1 MRSLL
6 LTRAVDLGARFCAA
20 LAMLLL
26 AGTAAG
32 QTDTRTLDDLLRRN
46 ASRALAEALRKV
58 PDDDRISRWLAERA
72 TEGHVVPQYEL
83 ALRQST
89 SDAASAMKWFAVAR
103 LNHRLD
109 ERECADRRA
118 AGSVESYLNVRF
130 RFLEQLSDREE
141 LAFADGM
148 DAALKEP
155 IAERGKQPPW
165 WICAEGNASPDEAKL
180 LPEPQRAQRRKE
192 QWDLLYA
199 SGLGRSMEARFNA
212 NLNPDRFQI
221 WRLDEK
227 YWKGKSN
234 GSTNYGGL
242 AAVWIDDDLLY
253 FGGYTSHMP
262 GEIRYLPI
270 YRWDLATGE
279 VTKYAGPSTAGLCY
293 FKGYI
298 AYMFERDGKW
308 FRYEGE
314 LGKETQLEYV
324 PREKWAEYDYFR
336 CRRMPKRPRS
346 PDEPYVHLLESG
358 GRFIAADSQRIPAEY
373 YANGS
378 DKPVVFDPFEGIEE
392 VSYRLSATSPKY
404 SEFLEASWIEVR
416 TGTIRSTRPL
426 RTWTL
431 FPGGRVLR
439 QDFPPG
445 PWASG
450 SVFFAPA
457 KPGWLIASAVPR
469 GGVYLLDNGIPRKL
483 LTGYVQAMRV
493 SASGCR
499 VALVTQN
506 ESPVGFPLWVIDVC
520 KKGGQK

>member
-212 NLNPDRFQI
+212 NLNPDGFRI

-227 YWKGKSN
+227 YWKGRYSDSS
-234 GSTNYGGL
+234 STLPGG
-242 AAVWIDDDLLY
+242 WIDEDTLL
-253 FGGYTSHMP
+253 FGGYSSEVEGRTV
-262 GEIRYLPI
+262 YYPI
-270 YRWDLATGE
+270 YLWNLASGNVRE
-279 VTKYAGPSTAGLCY
+279 YMGPSANGLCY
-293 FKGYI
+293 FKGYVS
-298 AYMFERDGKW
+298 YQLERDGKW
-308 FRYEGE
+308 VRFEGD
-314 LGKETQLEYV
+314 LGREKELEYV
-324 PREKWAEYDYFR
+324 PREKWGEYDYFQ
-336 CRRMPKRPRS
+336 CRRIPKSES
-346 PDEPYVHLLESG
+346 PHKVPFFALESG
-358 GRFIAADSQRIPAEY
+358 GYFAGTDLTRKKRAEFR
-373 YANGS
+373 AEGS
-378 DKPVVFDPFEGIEE
+378 DKTTAFDLFEGIEE
-392 VSYRLSATSPKY
+392 VPYRLLASGPRY
-404 SEFLEASWIEVR
+404 SEFLNASWIHVETGTVR
-416 TGTIRSTRPL
+416 TTMPQRA
-426 RTWTL
+426 WVL
-431 FPGGRVLR
+431 FPDGRVTKH
-439 QDFPPG
+439 DFAPG
-445 PWASG
+445 PWASSG

-457 KPGWLIASAVPR
+457 KPGWVVGSAAR
-469 GGVYLLDNGIPRKL
+469 GVYLLEGGTPRKL
-483 LTGYVQAMRV
+483 LAGRMKAMRV

-499 VALVTQN
+499 VAVMIWELK
-506 ESPVGFPLWVIDVC
+506 VGNPLWVIDVC
-520 KKGGQK
+520 KKGDRK